1 MDPSRFKRR
10 AAGAGPRPSSS
21 GIRGDIDTPRVT
33 SSQLRQAEV
42 GGTPP
47 AVQPLKPLPKKSA
60 ATRQTSAP
68 QPKRPATPIDMGLPG
83 DYSAIKPAQAKVP
96 ERRWKVIRRW
106 TLRSALV
113 LMVLALISGSTLFA
127 MGAFKVKH
135 VFKGGAAHA
144 TALTANVDPQLLKG
158 EGDGRINILLM
169 GRGGGTHDAPD
180 LTDTIMIASIDP
192 VNKSTTLISIP
203 RDLWVKVAGHG
214 SMKLNAVWE
223 TGEFDYLHKVA
234 PGSTDP
240 KAIAAGFELA
250 DSTISDITGIQIHY
264 NVLVNF
270 KAFQQAVDTVG
281 GVTINVPQDLYD
293 PTMAWEN
300 ANNPY
305 LARAGVQTFDGK
317 HALIY
322 VRSRETTS
330 DFARS
335 ERQRAMILAIKEK
348 IATLGTLS
356 NPIKIAG
363 LMNSF
368 GDNVQTDIS
377 LNDASRMYSITKDIK
392 PADIKSVG
400 LSTAPNKF
408 ITTGNMNGQSIVLPL
423 AGLNNYTD
431 IQNFIRTQLPDGYI
445 VKENAK
451 ILILNGTTVPGVA
464 SAKTAKLKSYGYN
477 VIGASSAPTD
487 GWTKTTLID
496 LSKGTKKYT
505 ANFLQKRYSAEVQT
519 KLPDNTIQTNG
530 ADFVIIIGTDE
541 ATTDN

>member
-10 AAGAGPRPSSS
+10 TASAGQRPSSS
-21 GIRGDIDTPRVT
+21 GMRGEIEHPQVNAT
-33 SSQLRQAEV
+33 QLRQAETT
-42 GGTPP
+42 GTAPALQPP
-47 AVQPLKPLPKKSA
+47 RPPKQRPATPKQA
-60 ATRQTSAP
+60 ATPR
-68 QPKRPATPIDMGLPG
+68 RHVTPIDMGLPG
-83 DYSAIKPAQAKVP
+83 EYSAIKPAQAKVP
-96 ERRWKVIRRW
+96 ERRLKIVRRW
-106 TLRSALV
+106 ALRSALV
-113 LMVLALISGSTLFA
+113 MAVLVLISGSTLFA
-127 MGAFKVKH
+127 MGAFKVKR

-144 TALTANVDPQLLKG
+144 TALTANVDPKLLKG

-180 LTDTIMIASIDP
+180 LTDTIMIASVDP
-192 VNKSTTLISIP
+192 VNKTTTLISIP
-203 RDLWVKVAGHG
+203 RDLWVKVDGKG

-223 TGEFDYLHKVA
+223 TGEFNYLRKVA

-250 DSTISDITGIQIHY
+250 DKTISEVTGLQIHY

-281 GVTINVPQDLYD
+281 GVTIDVPEDLYD

-305 LARAGVQTFDGK
+305 LARAGVQNFDGK

-330 DFARS
+330 DFARA
-335 ERQRAMILAIKEK
+335 ERQRSMILAIKEK
-348 IATLGTLS
+348 IGTLGTLS

-377 LNDASRMYSITKDIK
+377 LNDASRLYTITKDIN
-392 PADIKSVG
+392 PTAIKSLG
-400 LSTAPNKF
+400 LSKAPNKF

-451 ILILNGTTVPGVA
+451 ILVLNGTSLPGVA
-464 SAKTAKLKSYGYN
+464 SAKSTTLKSYGYN
-477 VIGASSAPTD
+477 VIGTGTAPTD
-487 GWTKTTLID
+487 GWTKTTVID

-505 ANFLQKRYSAEVQT
+505 ANFLQKRYSADLKT
-519 KLPDNTIQTNG
+519 ALPDTTIQTNG
-530 ADFVIIIGTDE
+530 ADFVIIIGSDE
-541 ATTDN
+541 ASTDN